1 MPKLPYQGREVD
13 AIQVGFKVVR
23 EDWNEY
29 QLSDGSEV
37 RMRLLV
43 SEMFLFPGEYDQE
56 GNPVYLVKSTNMMV
70 VRSPDNLKKSQST

>member
-1 MPKLPYQGREVD
+1 MPKVPYQGREVD
-13 AIQVGFKVVR
+13 AIQVDFKVVR

-29 QLSDGSEV
+29 QLSDGSEI

-43 SEMFLFPGEYDQE
+43 SEMFLLPGEYDQE
-56 GNPVYLVKSTNMMV
+56 GNPVYLVKSGNMMV